1 LRHLGPVYM
10 TARTLLLFVVFS
22 LSGAG
27 ALLAGPMTSAP
38 DPAHGQQLA
47 QRLCSNCHLVD
58 SSQTKA
64 MADIPSFQEIANQ
77 QGQTAGSI
85 MARIIIPKHP
95 MPVIPISKSELND
108 LAAYIMSLRD
118 PVSE

>member
-1 LRHLGPVYM
+1 M
-10 TARTLLLFVVFS
+10 MARTFLLFVALS

-27 ALLAGPMTSAP
+27 ASFAGPVTSAP
-38 DPAHGQQLA
+38 DAPHGKQLA

-58 SSQTKA
+58 SSQTNA
-64 MADIPSFQEIANQ
+64 MADVPSFQEIANR

-118 PVSE
+118 PASD